1 MAARIN
7 FLSSLMVNSLILSM
21 NDSNDSLLTSNPN
34 FINSYFG
41 VVLIREPASQ
51 IFFIKSLLNRYR
63 FSS

>member
-34 FINSYFG
+34 FINSSIG
-41 VVLIREPASQ
+41 VVLIREPAS
-51 IFFIKSLLNRYR
+51 
-63 FSS
+63 

>member
-7 FLSSLMVNSLILSM
+7 FLSSLMVNSLILFM
-21 NDSNDSLLTSNPN
+21 NDYNDSLLTSNPN
-34 FINSYFG
+34 YINSSIG

-51 IFFIKSLLNRYR
+51 IFIIKSLLNRYR

>member
-34 FINSYFG
+34 FINSSIR
-41 VVLIREPASQ
+41 VVLIREPVSQ
-51 IFFIKSLLNRYR
+51 IFFLLNL
-63 FSS
+63 F